1 MPSQVL
7 IVCVTTS
14 LLAATLASSEPTSST
29 TASPETRAKLYQC
42 LNSCAMCVEHW
53 EPGLY
58 NGPRCAKQCM
68 KHKGQRIVDPDCVKL
83 KMFNY
88 DPEVLKEHRK
98 FIRTQT
104 EFENTL
110 DE

>member
-1 MPSQVL
+1 MPPIQTFFLGS
-7 IVCVTTS
+7 I
-14 LLAATLASSEPTSST
+14 LLFVALQTFEAT
-29 TASPETRAKLYQC
+29 TAPSVENKAKLYLC
-42 LNSCAMCVEHW
+42 INSCAMCVEHW

-58 NGPRCAKQCM
+58 NGPRCAKQCL

-88 DPEVLKEHRK
+88 EPEVLKQHRK
-98 FIRTQT
+98 FIREQN
-104 EFENTL
+104 ENDNG

>member
-1 MPSQVL
+1 MKLESKVL
-7 IVCVTTS
+7 TS
-14 LLAATLASSEPTSST
+14 IFSLMLLFNLLHASKDST
-29 TASPETRAKLYQC
+29 TTEKTKLYLC

-58 NGPRCAKQCM
+58 NGPRCAKMCM
-68 KHKGQRIVDPDCVKL
+68 KHKGQKIVDPDCVKL

-88 DPEVLKEHRK
+88 EPEVLKEHRK
-98 FIRTQT
+98 FIRQQ
-104 EFENTL
+104 NTNDSG

>member
-1 MPSQVL
+1 MPIRPTATFCALLVVLSQ
-7 IVCVTTS
+7 
-14 LLAATLASSEPTSST
+14 LLSRSESGTVP
-29 TASPETRAKLYQC
+29 PENKAKLYQC

-58 NGPRCAKQCM
+58 NGPRCAKQCI

-88 DPEVLKEHRK
+88 DPEVLKQHRK
-98 FIRTQT
+98 YIRQQS
-104 EFENTL
+104 EN
-110 DE
+110 ESE